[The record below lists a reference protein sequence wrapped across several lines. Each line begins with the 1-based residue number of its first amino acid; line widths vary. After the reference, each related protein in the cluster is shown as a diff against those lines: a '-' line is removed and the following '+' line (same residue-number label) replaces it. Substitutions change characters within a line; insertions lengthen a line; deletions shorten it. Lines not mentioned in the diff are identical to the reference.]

1 MNSIKVKSG
10 AKINL
15 GLRILSKRKDGFHNL
30 STIFY
35 PIDFLYDELEFVKSN
50 RTEINCNNQELESEN
65 NLILKAISILENS
78 LELSLPTQININK
91 NIPLGA
97 GLGGG
102 SSNAAYT
109 LTSLNK
115 LYQLNLSDKQLME
128 YALLL
133 GSDVPFFIKFV
144 PSLGEG
150 RGDIL
155 TPLELRIS
163 ENILL
168 VNPKIHI
175 STKELFEKVE
185 PGKIGI
191 HPNEFIIDGKLQYNF
206 CKNNLE
212 NDFEKVV
219 YKLFPEI
226 LKIKEMMYEYGA
238 YFSQLTGTGST
249 VYGIFKSEKEIQEV
263 IKKLPNNYNVF
274 WSGR

>member
-35 PIDFLYDELEFVKSN
+35 PIDFLYDELEFVKSS

-78 LELSLPTQININK
+78 LELSLPTKININK